1 MQVGGI
7 LKEMEMPEHLVIS
20 MFLAKSRPTFS
31 THWAALFFTIFYRA
45 GRRVLVAS

>member
-31 THWAALFFTIFYRA
+31 THWAALYFTLFYLLDK
-45 GRRVLVAS
+45 RVLL